1 MINSRHTTHGD
12 VEAADFVQR
21 HSFLITPLALVSNC
35 TRRIKGSGA
44 DGLLSEDER
53 TELKHA
59 CAVFGVAWKASYDR
73 PLTPNGH
80 IVVAWCRGSWTSAAS
95 VASSGRMAAR
105 RFTCWTRSAVRSHGK
120 CATPR
125 PATKRTPFTAL
136 RARLPQS
143 LIAAPTRAERGAAAI
158 LVLARER
165 GVETEVATNYLVSR

>member
-105 RFTCWTRSAVRSHGK
+105 RFTCWTRSAVRSYGK
-120 CATPR
+120 CATPNPR
-125 PATKRTPFTAL
+125 HQAHTLHHTARSFTPVPDRYPPWEL
-136 RARLPQS
+136 KEGRRRS
-143 LIAAPTRAERGAAAI
+143 WCWRGSGGWRRRWPVI
-158 LVLARER
+158 S
-165 GVETEVATNYLVSR
+165 Y